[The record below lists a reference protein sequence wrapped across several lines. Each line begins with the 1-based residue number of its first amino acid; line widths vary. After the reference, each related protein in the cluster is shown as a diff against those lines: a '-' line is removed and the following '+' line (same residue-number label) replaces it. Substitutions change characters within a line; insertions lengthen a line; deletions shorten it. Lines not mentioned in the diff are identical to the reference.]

1 MAITPK
7 RTNAM
12 ADFDVRMMMLGKI
25 KGGTGMTPSLL
36 LSTAKTDIARM
47 VRNNKLRSDDTIKG
61 KRYEATAF
69 LPSHLKDTLSPA
81 TVLARAANKLED
93 GQASAIKKKDFSRL
107 LVYNDRDLLKAAYY
121 LAKKEE
127 SDAKTQ

>member
-1 MAITPK
+1 MTQTPK

-12 ADFDVRMMMLGKI
+12 ADFDVRMMMLGKT

-36 LSTAKTDIARM
+36 LSTAKADIARN
-47 VRNNKLRSDDTIKG
+47 VRNNKMRTDDTITT

-69 LPSHLKDTLSPA
+69 MLAHLKDTLKPSV
-81 TVLARAANKLED
+81 VLARAANRLED
-93 GQASAIKKKDFSRL
+93 GQANAIHKKDFSRL
-107 LVYNDRDLLKAAYY
+107 LVYYDRELLKAAYY

-127 SDAKTQ
+127 DEKAR